1 MMLIEK
7 FCFIEVKLLQRQ
19 QYANSEIGAII
30 NFILSIEEIFLYKE
44 NKMKRNKM
52 ISPPRN
58 NMETNIR
65 LIHFLSII
73 SYHLSY

>member
-44 NKMKRNKM
+44 NKIKRNKM